1 MSLPVLQPIIYEPRV
16 MKNILFITCI
26 LVSVTLSAIGQNV
39 SETNIA
45 LGISNTTSPDDEKY
59 WDQNPPTYLVLNASK
74 GWYNK
79 DHWISLR
86 KEAGLNLQYSNIH
99 NSWGG
104 LGASNEYT
112 GKVISLFAEA
122 SLQARIRINSSLAI
136 GLGPEAE
143 FLLLGYNNIDLSYF
157 SRLNYPN
164 TSYDKSKNSGLNR
177 DYFNKPAYGIKLS
190 LYETMLYATTSIG
203 LNISYLW
210 TQSEL
215 SNFYATNYT
224 RISFVIGFGKHKEE
238 LIPIT
243 LPKF

>member
-1 MSLPVLQPIIYEPRV
+1 MSLPVFQPIIYEPRV

-26 LVSVTLSAIGQNV
+26 LISFTLNAIGQNV

-79 DHWISLR
+79 DHWISLN

-99 NSWGG
+99 NSSGG
-104 LGASNEYT
+104 LGTSSEYT
-112 GKVISLFAEA
+112 GKVISLSADA
-122 SLQARIRINSSLAI
+122 SLQARIQINSLLAVSI
-136 GLGPEAE
+136 GPEAE
-143 FLLLGYNNIDLSYF
+143 FLIIGFNNINQSYF
-157 SRLNYPN
+157 SIINYPN
-164 TSYDKSKNSGLNR
+164 SSYSNSKNSGLNR

-190 LYETMLYATTSIG
+190 IFETMAYATTSIG

-215 SNFYATNYT
+215 SDFYATNYT
-224 RISFVIGFGKHKEE
+224 RISFVIGFGKHKDE
-238 LIPIT
+238 LIPKT